1 MSEFNYKYSN
11 PPAKANYIIDQVPAT
26 DVDEFLLFMQEY
38 RKKTGCRFRFK
49 ADGRTTQV
57 VTEFPATY

>member
-1 MSEFNYKYSN
+1 MSEFNYKYLN
-11 PPAKANYIIDQVPAT
+11 PPAKTNYIIDRVPAA
-26 DVDEFLLFMQEY
+26 DVDEFLVFMQEF

-57 VTEFPATY
+57 VTEFPTTY